1 MQRWQRQCGRRRR
14 QASPRG
20 RRSSALLAF
29 ALAAALAAGP
39 AFSQP
44 KKKQGREEPR
54 APQAAAAEAAAQDT
68 GEAAAQGTG
77 QDAPLPNTWYAQ
89 ALAYAE
95 TGINV
100 THFWSK
106 DARLRAE
113 TVIAGRRIVTIV
125 DDDTYYAY
133 DGLGMAGV
141 AIGRAP
147 EAMRLA
153 HEGVRP
159 FGNEIDA
166 VLRQGGEGVAVEN
179 LGGRE
184 VEVFRVTDAAGR
196 RQVWATRGELRLP
209 LRVEIFQRQRGTTL
223 RTDFLYWQRGLPIPD
238 AFFRPE
244 AGIELA
250 RLSYEQYVALQAE
263 RRPVGPVPVL
273 YYDLLHGIRE
283 GE

>member
-1 MQRWQRQCGRRRR
+1 MQRCHRK
-14 QASPRG
+14 RG
-20 RRSSALLAF
+20 RRSSPPSPRARRSWALLAF

-44 KKKQGREEPR
+44 KKKQGREEP
-54 APQAAAAEAAAQDT
+54 QAAAAEAPAPGT

-77 QDAPLPNTWYAQ
+77 EDGPLPNTWYAQ

-106 DARLRAE
+106 DASLRAE

-125 DDDTYYAY
+125 DGNTYYAY

-141 AIGRAP
+141 AIGRSP

-153 HEGVRP
+153 REGVRP
-159 FGNEIDA
+159 FGNEVDA
-166 VLRQGGEGVAVEN
+166 VLRQGGESVAVES

-184 VEVFRVTDAAGR
+184 VEIFRVTDAAGR
-196 RQVWATRGELRLP
+196 RQVWATRGEVRLP

-223 RTDFLYWQRGLPIPD
+223 RTDFLYWQRGLPIPE

-244 AGIELA
+244 AGVELA

-273 YYDLLHGIRE
+273 YHDLLHGIRD

>member
-1 MQRWQRQCGRRRR
+1 MQRWQPAGWRRSAPPSARGRRRR
-14 QASPRG
+14 L
-20 RRSSALLAF
+20 LLAL
-29 ALAAALAAGP
+29 ALAAPFAAGP
-39 AFSQP
+39 ASSQP
-44 KKKQGREEPR
+44 RQQQAREE
-54 APQAAAAEAAAQDT
+54 APAPPQPANEEAGA
-68 GEAAAQGTG
+68 
-77 QDAPLPNTWYAQ
+77 DAPLPNTWYAQ

-95 TGINV
+95 SGINV

-106 DARLRAE
+106 DAKLRAE

-141 AIGRAP
+141 AIGRSP
-147 EAMRLA
+147 EAIHLSRA
-153 HEGVRP
+153 GGRP
-159 FGNEIDA
+159 FGNEVDS
-166 VLRQGGEGVAVEN
+166 VLRQGGESVAVES
-179 LGGRE
+179 LGGSE

-196 RQVWATRGELRLP
+196 RQVWATRGDLQLP

-238 AFFRPE
+238 AFFAPE